1 MWPMP
6 RAPISATRKRVV
18 GVTRQT
24 VRGTPIS
31 PLSELTGATV
41 SATDSSTAASRS
53 LVEVLPELPVMPT
66 IAQLGG
72 PVDDAARDGTE
83 GGLHVVDDDLRHALD
98 RARGERGD
106 GAGGHRRVDVGV
118 AVGVLADPGHV
129 EAARGDVA
137 GVGRDDPVD
146 DDVVGGR
153 RCPRRDRP

>member
-66 IAQLGG
+66 MRSSG
-72 PVDDAARDGTE
+72 ARSTTPRATRAE

-106 GAGGHRRVDVGV
+106 GAGRHRRGDVVV

-129 EAARGDVA
+129 EAARGA
-137 GVGRDDPVD
+137 
-146 DDVVGGR
+146 R
-153 RCPRRDRP
+153 RGSRW